1 MLATKGVASSPRV
14 GCEDEA
20 VVSAGL
26 APICVQGGGATPGD
40 IFSSHPPSRQMFR
53 RLSSPSVDL
62 KLGLL
67 FLCLARSPSSGE
79 AVNVSLSVLWSTQS
93 VKLGILLRIK
103 MVDNPNRPCIGKVT
117 IASSLE
123 TWFLAVQ
130 NWRGFQGCYRQ
141 PFGSVNRQLCS
152 CFVKL

>member
-26 APICVQGGGATPGD
+26 AHICREEGRATPGD

-67 FLCLARSPSSGE
+67 FLYLARSPSSGE
-79 AVNVSLSVLWSTQS
+79 AVNASLSVLGSTWS
-93 VKLGILLRIK
+93 VKLS
-103 MVDNPNRPCIGKVT
+103 V
-117 IASSLE
+117 SL
-123 TWFLAVQ
+123 
-130 NWRGFQGCYRQ
+130 
-141 PFGSVNRQLCS
+141 
-152 CFVKL
+152 